1 MVSSTKQTLT
11 RMLNNLKGSFF
22 RRRDF
27 AKVLM
32 MIEMALAVDPASRQ
46 EIHDRGMI
54 NFLLKRYG
62 KAMADLRAYLDLS
75 PSDDPQIQDVR
86 TMMHRIRA
94 MHN

>member
-1 MVSSTKQTLT
+1 SAKQTLT
-11 RMLNNLKGSFF
+11 RILNNLKGSFF

-27 AKVLM
+27 SKVLM

-54 NFLLKRYG
+54 YFLLRRYAE
-62 KAMADLRAYLDLS
+62 AMADLRTYLKLS
-75 PSDDPQIQDVR
+75 PPDDPQIRDVQ